1 MAVLAT
7 FVFMSSKNIR
17 LILILML
24 LTIGILF
31 ITQAYWFKKSFALE
45 ERQLDEKMNIAL
57 RNVADRLLK
66 LHGDSTSQITPIEKL
81 SSNEYLVHVNSYFT
95 LSNLDST
102 LRAELQKRQL
112 NMAYDYAIVEEGQ
125 SLVLLGNTITGV
137 GDTTSIACK
146 SREEVQ
152 SNRDFKLT
160 LSNKST
166 YLLGAMGIW
175 MYSSLT
181 LMVILAVFTFIMV
194 SIVKGKKLALLK
206 KDFVN
211 NMTHEL
217 KTPIANISVASDAI
231 RHTNMDPERLKK
243 YADIIYTENDRLH
256 HLVDRVLQ
264 ISAMEKENDTLTLE
278 EVNLHEIV
286 QQVAESFEPVMQQ
299 RGGSITQA
307 LHAGRFKL
315 LADKVHLSNVI
326 YNLIENAVKYSG
338 DKPEIT
344 LRTSTTAEGI
354 SLEVEDK
361 GIGMSKDSQE
371 RIFEKFFRAE
381 SGNLHNTK
389 GYGLGLSYVKMIVE
403 RLGGLIT
410 FNSTEGLGSTFRI
423 FLPT

>member
-17 LILILML
+17 LILFLML
-24 LTIGILF
+24 LTIGTLF

-45 ERQLDEKMNIAL
+45 ERQLDEKVNIAL
-57 RNVADRLLK
+57 RTVADRLLK
-66 LHGDSTSQITPIEKL
+66 LHGDSTSQIVPVQKL
-81 SSNEYLVHVNSYFT
+81 SSNEYLVQVNSYFM
-95 LSNLDST
+95 LSKLDST
-102 LRAELQKRQL
+102 LRVELQKRQL
-112 NMAYDYAIVEEGQ
+112 NVSYDYAIVEEGQ
-125 SLVLLGNTITGV
+125 SLVLLGNTVTGV
-137 GDTTSIACK
+137 GDTTAIACK
-146 SREEVQ
+146 SREEAQ
-152 SNRDFKLT
+152 THRDFKLT
-160 LSNKST
+160 LTNKST

-181 LMVILAVFTFIMV
+181 LLVILAVFTFIMV

-231 RHTNMDPERLKK
+231 RNTQMDPERLRK

-278 EVNLHEIV
+278 ELNLHELV

-307 LHAGRFKL
+307 LHAGRFTL

-338 DKPEIT
+338 DKPQIT
-344 LRTSTTAEGI
+344 LRTSSTVEGI

-361 GIGMSKDSQE
+361 GIGMSVDSQE

-389 GYGLGLSYVKMIVE
+389 GYGLGLSYVKMIVD

>member
-24 LTIGILF
+24 LTIGTLF

-66 LHGDSTSQITPIEKL
+66 VHGDSTSHIVPIEKL
-81 SSNEYLVHVNSYFT
+81 SSNEYLIQVNSYFT
-95 LSNLDST
+95 LSELDST
-102 LRAELQKRQL
+102 LRVELQKRQL
-112 NMAYDYAIVEEGQ
+112 NMAYDYAIVKEGQ
-125 SLVLLGNTITGV
+125 SLVLLGNTLTGV
-137 GDTTSIACK
+137 GDTTAIACK

-181 LMVILAVFTFIMV
+181 LLVILAVFTFIMV

-231 RHTNMDPERLKK
+231 RNTQMDPERLKK